1 MIVTK
6 YWGTMLSYI
15 LSRNITKRYSN
26 LETDLKPQTDDEK
39 LKDIPMTQYF
49 DDGKTIMII
58 DYLVDP
64 FTKMAKEPQFT
75 STPRYQNQ
83 NGDVTKENDYE
94 HHHDV
99 L

>member
-1 MIVTK
+1 
-6 YWGTMLSYI
+6 
-15 LSRNITKRYSN
+15 
-26 LETDLKPQTDDEK
+26 LKLQTDDEK

-99 L
+99 FISDSHERQRPAPYGDVNFLP